1 MQMIANPHVQVV
13 WWIDGAQ
20 EQYRIAGRAHI
31 VPAPGHGFHKHFT
44 HTVSALGANFDWEAK
59 RMEVFKSMSPFMK
72 ASWCRPVPGSRLE
85 GGQEEANKWPV
96 KLEEPKPGDEEGKR
110 LWETSLSNFALV
122 VIEPQ
127 DVDYVEL
134 GPVPNRRT
142 RFWTTG
148 GGVWSEEEL
157 VP

>member
-1 MQMIANPHVQVV
+1 MIANPQVQAV
-13 WWIDGAQ
+13 WWIDGSQ

-31 VPAPGHGFHKHFT
+31 VPAQKHALHKHFV
-44 HTVSALGANFDWEAK
+44 HAVGALGQGASFDWEAK
-59 RMEVFKSMSPFMK
+59 RLEVFRSMSAHMK

-85 GGQEEANKWPV
+85 GGADEAKKWPV

-110 LWETSLSNFALV
+110 LWEMSLANFALV

-134 GPVPNRRT
+134 DPLPNRRT
-142 RFWTTG
+142 RFWRTSSG
-148 GGVWSEEEL
+148 EWNEEAL